1 MDINE
6 VSQLPDISLRH
17 QDSTKVAKHRITP
30 VNILE
35 QFVKCHATD
44 NFYPKF
50 VKQQSGKPYFSE
62 LEFKKK
68 RSVKQDDEFSRNL
81 VMYDKER
88 MMLSD
93 RQKFLIMD
101 ICEDHEITTKVLLDR
116 VKELDLIFDDVKEIH
131 KKLETEYTQYEI
143 VYEKEKE

>member
-1 MDINE
+1 M
-6 VSQLPDISLRH
+6 
-17 QDSTKVAKHRITP
+17 
-30 VNILE
+30 
-35 QFVKCHATD
+35 KCHATD